1 MITLL
6 LVLALSY
13 LLGSIPTSILAG
25 RLMSGVDIRQHGSK
39 NAGATNVYRVLGL
52 GPAIVVA
59 AIDVG
64 KGAAAALL
72 LSRIQVGGPAP
83 VDTMHLQLLA
93 GGAAVIGHIWPLF
106 AGFRGGKGVATTIGV
121 LVGIAPVALAAA
133 LAVWLVLLFTSRIMS
148 MASLAAAVVL
158 PISTWI
164 WESNPDGSVS
174 SELLGFTM
182 IICVLI
188 FFTHRSNI
196 RRLLRGEELTIGRN
210 RDQEVPPPPAETVP
224 PKVRER
230 ITQEI
235 AERIDRET
243 AGQDT
248 QEPVERKAAARKDTR

>member
-1 MITLL
+1 VITLL
-6 LVLALSY
+6 LVLTLSY

-25 RLMSGVDIRQHGSK
+25 RLMAGVDIRQHGSK
-39 NAGATNVYRVLGL
+39 NAGATNIYRVLGL

-59 AIDVG
+59 VIDVG
-64 KGAAAALL
+64 KGATAALL

-83 VDTMHLQLLA
+83 VTTMLLQLLA

-121 LVGIAPVALAAA
+121 LVGIAPVALATAMG
-133 LAVWLVLLFTSRIMS
+133 VWLILLFTTRIMS
-148 MASLAAAVVL
+148 MASMAAAVVL
-158 PISTWI
+158 PIATWI

-174 SELLGFTM
+174 GELLGFTM
-182 IICVLI
+182 VICVLI

-224 PKVRER
+224 TEVTER
-230 ITQEI
+230 ITKEI
-235 AERIDRET
+235 SERIDRET
-243 AGQDT
+243 AGQDARNIT
-248 QEPVERKAAARKDTR
+248 ARKDTE